1 MSAVANIVINDGAAT
16 PVSHTFAPARQS
28 GDLFEWADRSAGI
41 AAGFNKISVLTRYGQ
56 QSNAGQR
63 ITMKVVAPTL
73 AVTAPASGTG
83 IQPNPVAAYTSLCT
97 IEFLIPNAADAAARA
112 NIYAYAK
119 NLLATAFVGNMVQL
133 LDAPY

>member
-28 GDLFEWADRSAGI
+28 GDLFEWADRAAGV

-56 QSNAGQR
+56 ATNAGQR
-63 ITMKVVAPTL
+63 VTLKVTVPTL
-73 AVTAPASGTG
+73 AVSAPSSGTG
-83 IQPNPVAAYTSLCT
+83 IQPNPTPAYTSLCT
-97 IEFLIPNAADAAARA
+97 IEFLLPNAADAAARA
-112 NIYAYAK
+112 NIYAFAK
-119 NLLATAFVGNMVQL
+119 NLLATTFVANMVQN

>member
-16 PVSHTFAPARQS
+16 PVAHTFAPARQS
-28 GDLFEWADRSAGI
+28 GDLFEWADRATGI

-56 QSNAGQR
+56 ASNAGQR
-63 ITMKVVAPTL
+63 VTLKITAPTL
-73 AVTAPASGTG
+73 AVTAPASGSG

-97 IEFLIPNAADAAARA
+97 IEFLLPNAADAAARA
-112 NIYAYAK
+112 NIAAYAK
-119 NLLATAFVGNMVQL
+119 NLLASTFVTNMIQN